1 MFLTR
6 DISFRYGRESGQPSP
21 SRRDG
26 SIRSK
31 DLEIWPRPECFR
43 HSGKPAMRHCP
54 RTLPATRCL
63 QRILRRGPHRLICAT
78 QGKGFFIADKETGR
92 KPRIL
97 ILFDKLSNSKQVLFN
112 SFSTTI
118 GDRAEMTIQLYNQNL
133 GLAALAKAAEEKK
146 MKPGRDFNIISY
158 NESPINDIILNG
170 LTTISTDFA
179 EMGRRKTF

>member
-1 MFLTR
+1 MSMFLTR

-54 RTLPATRCL
+54 RTLPATRFFNGFSDE
-63 QRILRRGPHRLICAT
+63 LRWE
-78 QGKGFFIADKETGR
+78 KD
-92 KPRIL
+92 
-97 ILFDKLSNSKQVLFN
+97 
-112 SFSTTI
+112 
-118 GDRAEMTIQLYNQNL
+118 GDDLVARAEMTIQLHNHNL

-179 EMGRRKTF
+179 EMGRLGAEMIINQDFRKVKCPFGMTRRKTF

>member
-1 MFLTR
+1 MMPWRAAVSMFLTR
-6 DISFRYGRESGQPSP
+6 DISFRSGRESGQPSP

-43 HSGKPAMRHCP
+43 HPGKPAMRHCP

-63 QRILRRGPHRLICAT
+63 QRILRRAPL
-78 QGKGFFIADKETGR
+78 GKD
-92 KPRIL
+92 
-97 ILFDKLSNSKQVLFN
+97 
-112 SFSTTI
+112 
-118 GDRAEMTIQLYNQNL
+118 GDDLVARAEMTIQLHNHNL